1 MDMLII
7 PSSMSMIALDL
18 QAGSNSPKVNWCECT
33 RIEVAEKSC
42 RKMFSYVCRPTSS
55 FRNESVVEYIF

>member
-7 PSSMSMIALDL
+7 PSSMSMIALNL
-18 QAGSNSPKVNWCECT
+18 QAGSNSPKVNWCEWK
-33 RIEVAEKSC
+33 RIVVAAKSC
-42 RKMFSYVCRPTSS
+42 RLVFSSVCRPTSS